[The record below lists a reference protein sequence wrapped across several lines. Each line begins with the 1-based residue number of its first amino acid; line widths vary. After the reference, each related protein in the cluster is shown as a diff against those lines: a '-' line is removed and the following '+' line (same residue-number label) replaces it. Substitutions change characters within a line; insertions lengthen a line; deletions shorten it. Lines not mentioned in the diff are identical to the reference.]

1 MTAYAQAS
9 RFVQAAA
16 RRVGEVLRR
25 LYVRVGERSGGVE
38 RDEEAVV
45 VHHDAH
51 VTDSILFPGVKI
63 GPGARVAR
71 CILDKNVI
79 VPPGCRLGYDHE
91 ADGQRF
97 VISERGIVVVPK
109 GYQL

>member
-25 LYVRVGERSGGVE
+25 LYVRVGERSGGLE

-45 VHHDAH
+45 VHHDAARELLH
-51 VTDSILFPGVKI
+51 RVRDALQTPSRSAKTVSSI
-63 GPGARVAR
+63 A
-71 CILDKNVI
+71 LDWGFWHFGEFSRAYRACFGEL
-79 VPPGCRLGYDHE
+79 P
-91 ADGQRF
+91 
-97 VISERGIVVVPK
+97 SETLRRHRAEPAG
-109 GYQL
+109 